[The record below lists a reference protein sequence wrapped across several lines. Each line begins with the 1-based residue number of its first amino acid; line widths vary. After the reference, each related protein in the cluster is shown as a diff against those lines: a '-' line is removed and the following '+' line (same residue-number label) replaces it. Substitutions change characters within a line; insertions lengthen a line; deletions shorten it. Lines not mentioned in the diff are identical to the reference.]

1 LRQRRQRVG
10 ALVAAA
16 TVAGSLTGVIAT
28 LATSGIASAVV
39 PNLTFNDNACT
50 TAAQPNSP
58 SLIAIGLGADQS
70 EAAIQNTVDALS
82 GATVPGAGNKTVNDA
97 GVTGTGLSPTHGVLQ
112 GSTGTLTNVTGQ
124 GFVSA
129 AFLQAG
135 VGLGLIHIGDT
146 INATIDVTIH
156 SGNSTFAASQPAG
169 VTVVNSTTASLHGA
183 GSGTV
188 VGSGSTV
195 TAPLAATI
203 SFPNVNYTVPN
214 TPSGSAYFYED
225 SPTITFINTSGGAT
239 IPMPGDGQGLANDSA
254 VYLVATL
261 PIGPNTLGCAPGVP
275 APGTGNPPNTPWTPT
290 AQGDVYVF
298 ADVAIQAAQ
307 APTLV
312 PQTVAN
318 VNLGGSAIIHALQ
331 GATGN
336 VGVDPASVT
345 VVTPPAHGTTTVN
358 PVTGDITYQNDGT
371 GGGGGDSF
379 TVTAAAPAPN
389 GSLVSVPVTE
399 TITNIVSNPS
409 SCDVTVQPSCAL
421 KQIILVPVTGAD
433 LTMSQASGLPVDT
446 LGATLVGVS
455 CNGPAIT
462 LNGQPQFACGAMSP
476 ITVVNARGSDP
487 GWTLSGQ
494 VSDFLDPAA
503 SPTMTCDTP
512 ATYNSHCI
520 PGGNLS
526 WDPVAAVGHAIVPG
540 DTAQVAPGAPLLGGL
555 AAVNPSLA
563 NAAALTDAIAQPNP
577 ALAAFGKQ
585 TQPNPVVEPS
595 PVAGLHDGAQTL
607 CSTLTGQSGGT
618 FICGAGLI
626 VAVPASAAAPASPG
640 YQATL
645 TLTLA

>member
-1 LRQRRQRVG
+1 V
-10 ALVAAA
+10 VAGITLTGSLAGVAA
-16 TVAGSLTGVIAT
+16 TV
-28 LATSGIASAVV
+28 ATSGIASASVSS
-39 PNLTFNDNACT
+39 LTFTDNACT
-50 TAAQPNSP
+50 TSAQPNSP
-58 SLIAIGLGADQS
+58 SLIAIGLGADQ
-70 EAAIQNTVDALS
+70 AYPALTNTVDPVS
-82 GATVPGAGNKTVNDA
+82 GATVPGAGNVTVGGA
-97 GVTGTGLSPTHGVLQ
+97 ASLAPTAGVLQ
-112 GSTGTLTNVTGQ
+112 GGSGTLTNVTGQ

-129 AFLQAG
+129 AFIQAG
-135 VGLGLIHIGDT
+135 VGLGVVHVGDN
-146 INATIDVTIH
+146 INADFSITIDAA
-156 SGNSTFAASQPAG
+156 NATFSASQSAG
-169 VTVVNSTTASLHGA
+169 VTVVTSTQAKLSGT
-183 GSGTV
+183 GSGTI
-188 VGSGSTV
+188 VGTVDNTDPLNPIETV
-195 TAPLAATI
+195 TAPLSVTFALPT
-203 SFPNVNYTVPN
+203 VNYAVGN
-214 TPSGSAYFYED
+214 TPGVNAYFYQDSTPAVGTYPGAGSGSATD
-225 SPTITFINTSGGAT
+225 ASARLVAHVGTLNVPLGCLPGTAPNPQTVPAT
-239 IPMPGDGQGLANDSA
+239 WTQTAQSA
-254 VYLVATL
+254 VN
-261 PIGPNTLGCAPGVP
+261 I
-275 APGTGNPPNTPWTPT
+275 
-290 AQGDVYVF
+290 F
-298 ADVAIQAAQ
+298 AAVEIQPAQ

-358 PVTGDITYQNDGT
+358 PVNGDITYQNDGT

-389 GSLVSVPVTE
+389 GTLVSVPVTE
-399 TITNIVSNPS
+399 TITTIVSNAS
-409 SCDVTVQPSCAL
+409 SCDVTTQPTCAL

-446 LGATLVGVS
+446 LGATLVGGT

-462 LNGQPQFACGAMSP
+462 LNGQPQFACGAMFP

-503 SPTMTCDTP
+503 SPTLTCDTT
-512 ATYNSHCI
+512 ATVNSHCI

-526 WDPVAAVGHAIVPG
+526 WDPVAAVAHAIVPG
-540 DTAQVAPGAPLLGGL
+540 DTAQITPGTPVLGGL
-555 AAVNPSLA
+555 ALVNPNAA
-563 NAAALTDAIAQPNP
+563 NAAGLHDALNQPVP
-577 ALAAFGKQ
+577 ALAPFGAQ

-595 PVAGLHDGAQTL
+595 PVAGLHDSAQTL
-607 CSTLTGQSGGT
+607 CQTLTGQSGGK
-618 FICGAGLI
+618 FVCGAGLI